1 MTGVTG
7 VSGVAAIGTAD
18 LVAGFGLAGARVLPA
33 EDRQAVLAAWRGLPP
48 DTAVVV
54 LTEAAAETLR
64 AELDGEHREP
74 GAPLTVVLP
83 R

>member
-1 MTGVTG
+1 VT
-7 VSGVAAIGTAD
+7 GVAAIGTAD
-18 LVAGFGLAGARVLPA
+18 LVAGFGLAGAQVLPA
-33 EDRQAVLAAWRGLPP
+33 EDREAVLAAWRGLPP

-64 AELDGEHREP
+64 GELGGDHTRP